1 MGQMMQLS
9 RVKKVVI
16 VGGGT
21 AGWMTAAM
29 MAKQLGKKLDIT
41 LVESAAIG
49 TIGVGEATIPPIQLF
64 NNVLGL
70 DENEF
75 VKKTQ
80 ATFKLG
86 IEFQNWGQIGDRYM
100 HTFGT
105 IGKDVGMIQFY
116 QYWLRARREGV
127 ATDLWDYSFNYQAA
141 MAGKFAR
148 LDKVPDSPLSGI
160 TYAFHFD
167 AGLYAQFLSGL
178 AKSFG
183 VKRREGTITE
193 VNLRAED
200 GFIQSVTLENG
211 DSVEG
216 DLFIDCSGMR
226 ALLIEGALKT
236 GYHDWSHWLPV
247 DRAIAVP
254 SQNVSETVGAGRPYT
269 QSIAH
274 TAGWQWRIPLQHRTG
289 NGHVFSSKFMSE
301 DEATNILLDN
311 LEGEPLA
318 EPRTIPFKVGM
329 RKKFWHKNCVAIG
342 LSSGFLEPLESTSIH
357 IIQTSIT
364 KLMILFPNAGFD
376 QADIDEY
383 NSQAMFD
390 FERIRDFIILHYK
403 ATRRDDSAFWDYVR
417 TMDIPPELTRKME
430 LFKTNGR
437 IFRFRTDLFNE
448 PAWVQVMMGQGI
460 MPADYHPMADA
471 LTADQLREYMANI
484 KQIIDSNIPKLPSQ
498 ADFIGRYCK
507 AAAVT

>member
-1 MGQMMQLS
+1 MGQG

-29 MAKQLGKKLDIT
+29 MSRQLGKKLDIT
-41 LVESAAIG
+41 LVESDAIG

-70 DENEF
+70 DENDF
-75 VKKTQ
+75 VKNTQ
-80 ATFKLG
+80 GTFKLG
-86 IEFQNWGQIGDRYM
+86 IEFQNWGKIGDRYM

-116 QYWLRARREGV
+116 QYWMRAQRAGL
-127 ATDLWDYSFNYQAA
+127 ASGLWDYSFNFQAA
-141 MAGKFAR
+141 MAKKFAR
-148 LDKVPDSPLSGI
+148 MDKVPDSPLSGI

-167 AGLYAQFLSGL
+167 AGLYAKYLSGL
-178 AKSFG
+178 AKQNG
-183 VKRREGTITE
+183 VTRVEGKVTK
-193 VNLRAED
+193 VNQRPED
-200 GFIQSVTLENG
+200 GFITSVLLENG
-211 DSVEG
+211 DQIDG
-216 DLFIDCSGMR
+216 DLFVDCSGFR
-226 ALLIEGALKT
+226 GLLIEETLET

-254 SQNVSETVGAGRPYT
+254 SENAGESRPYT

-301 DEATNILLDN
+301 DEAANILLSN
-311 LEGEPLA
+311 LEGEAIA
-318 EPRTIPFKVGM
+318 EPRTIPFKTGM
-329 RKKFWHKNCVAIG
+329 RKKFWNKNCVAIG

-364 KLMILFPNAGFD
+364 KLMIMFPNAGFD

-383 NSQAMFD
+383 NNQAMFD
-390 FERIRDFIILHYK
+390 FERIRDFIILHYH
-403 ATRRDDSAFWDYVR
+403 ATERSDSPFWDYVR
-417 TMDIPPELTRKME
+417 TMDIPQELTRKME
-430 LFKTNGR
+430 LFKTSGR
-437 IFRFRTDLFNE
+437 IFRNRTDLFNE
-448 PAWVQVMMGQGI
+448 PAWVQVMYGQGLS
-460 MPADYHPMADA
+460 PSDYHPMADA
-471 LTADQLREYMANI
+471 LTEDQLKDYMANI
-484 KQIIDSNIPKLPSQ
+484 KTIIDTNIPKLPSQ
-498 ADFIGRYCK
+498 TEFIARNC
-507 AAAVT
+507 AAG

>member
-1 MGQMMQLS
+1 MDQG

-29 MAKQLGKKLDIT
+29 MSRQLGKKLDIT
-41 LVESAAIG
+41 LVESDAIG

-70 DENEF
+70 DENDF
-75 VKKTQ
+75 VKNTQ
-80 ATFKLG
+80 GTFKLG
-86 IEFQNWGQIGDRYM
+86 IEFQNWGKIGDRYM

-116 QYWLRARREGV
+116 QYWLRAHRAGM
-127 ATDLWDYSFNYQAA
+127 ASGLWDYSFNFQAA
-141 MAGKFAR
+141 MAKKFSR
-148 LDKVPDSPLSGI
+148 LEKVPDSPLSGI

-167 AGLYAQFLSGL
+167 AGLYAKYLSGL
-178 AKSFG
+178 AKKNG
-183 VKRREGTITE
+183 VKRVEGKVTK
-193 VNLRAED
+193 VNQRTED
-200 GFIQSVTLENG
+200 GFITSVLLEDGNK
-211 DSVEG
+211 VEG
-216 DLFIDCSGMR
+216 DLFVDCTGFR
-226 ALLIEGALKT
+226 GLLIEETLGT

-254 SQNVSETVGAGRPYT
+254 SENAGEARPYT

-274 TAGWQWRIPLQHRTG
+274 SAGWQWRIPLQHRTG

-301 DEATNILLDN
+301 DEAANILLSN
-311 LEGEPLA
+311 LEGKAIA
-318 EPRTIPFKVGM
+318 EPRTIPFKTGM
-329 RKKFWHKNCVAIG
+329 RKKFWNKNVVAIG

-364 KLMILFPNAGFD
+364 KLMIMFPNADFN

-390 FERIRDFIILHYK
+390 FERIRDFIILHYH
-403 ATRRDDSAFWDYVR
+403 ATTRTDSPFWDYVR
-417 TMDIPPELTRKME
+417 TMDIPPELTRKMD
-430 LFKTNGR
+430 LFKTSGR
-437 IFRFRTDLFNE
+437 IFRNRTDLFNE
-448 PAWVQVMMGQGI
+448 PAWVQVMYGQGLT
-460 MPADYHPMADA
+460 PSDYHPIADA
-471 LTADQLREYMANI
+471 LTEDQLRDYMANI
-484 KQIIDSNIPKLPSQ
+484 KTIIDTNIPKLPSQ
-498 ADFIGRYCK
+498 ADFIARNCRAG
-507 AAAVT
+507 

>member
-1 MGQMMQLS
+1 MTMN

-41 LVESAAIG
+41 LVESEAIG

-75 VKKTQ
+75 VKATQ

-86 IEFQNWGQIGDRYM
+86 IEFQNWGNIGDTYM

-116 QYWLRARREGV
+116 QYWLRAQQEGT
-127 ATDLWDYSFNYQAA
+127 ASGLWDYSFNFQAA
-141 MAGKFAR
+141 MAGKFSR
-148 LDKVPDSPLSGI
+148 LDKIPDSPLSGI

-167 AGLYAQFLSGL
+167 AGLYAKYLSGL

-183 VKRREGTITE
+183 VKRVEGKVTS
-193 VNLRAED
+193 VNLRPED
-200 GFIQSVTLENG
+200 GFIQSLILENG
-211 DSVEG
+211 SVIDG
-216 DLFIDCSGMR
+216 DLFIDCSGFR
-226 ALLIEGALKT
+226 GLLIEETLKT
-236 GYHDWSHWLPV
+236 GYHDWSDWMPV
-247 DRAIAVP
+247 DRAVAVP
-254 SQNVSETVGAGRPYT
+254 SMNVGEGRPYT

-274 TAGWQWRIPLQHRTG
+274 SAGWQWRIPLQHRTG

-301 DEATNILLDN
+301 DEATGILLGN
-311 LEGEPLA
+311 LEGEAIA
-318 EPRTIPFKVGM
+318 EPRTIPFKTGM
-329 RKKFWHKNCVAIG
+329 RKKFWNKNCVAIG

-364 KLMILFPNAGFD
+364 KLMIMFPSAEFN
-376 QADIDEY
+376 QEDIDEY
-383 NSQAMFD
+383 NRQATFD
-390 FERIRDFIILHYK
+390 FERIRDFIIMHYSV
-403 ATRRDDSAFWDYVR
+403 TERSDSPFWNHVR
-417 TMDIPPELTRKME
+417 TMDIPDELRKKID
-430 LFKTNGR
+430 LFKTSGR
-437 IFRFRTDLFNE
+437 IFRNRTDLFNE
-448 PAWVQVMMGQGI
+448 PAWLQVLYGQGI
-460 MPADYHPMADA
+460 TPADYHPIADA
-471 LTADQLREYMANI
+471 LSKDQLKDYMANI
-484 KQIIDSNIPKLPSQ
+484 KQIIDKNVPKLPSQ
-498 ADFIGRYCK
+498 AEFIDRYCK
-507 AAAVT
+507 AALQ